1 MSGILS
7 GILRIL
13 CFLVVNE
20 KSTRDK
26 FLWVM
31 GSGQNYLPL
40 FITSPTFTYDNTV
53 VIVKGYGV

>member
-1 MSGILS
+1 MS

-20 KSTRDK
+20 KSTRDE